1 MLDDGT
7 VDKLI
12 ELSAYAND
20 PLSVAHHESM
30 HALISQLSGEQ
41 EQGAFIKALLKAAD
55 SPLVTSQLRS
65 LLKNEPAALQ
75 QMVADPEE
83 RIAYMYEFWAAGKL
97 NLAASVENWFV
108 KLIRTVRGVLG
119 MLDNNT
125 KAGLYL
131 AAFRDG
137 RLKEPSAVNRIVM
150 ESLSGPERALRA
162 VPVAQA
168 SERIVRKVL
177 ETSYG
182 RLKSYGNPALSRIAD
197 AFYAD
202 SAVGGQ
208 RSGYLQTTRDVVN
221 MYGSQFNEIMRGSDQ
236 ASVDALATALH
247 TNTRPKDPKQAER
260 YDQIKS
266 MLRRL
271 YNYMTDSGVALPKVK
286 DYFPQAWD
294 KAAIQEDMGEFQAM
308 LVRSAK
314 YRDKEGRLLPF
325 TPSSAATATET
336 LMGGS
341 GRFEP
346 KEDLAGFSP
355 FMEASMTREIILD
368 DRADG
373 AKFLDHDIVKVVTRY
388 ITQAAKR
395 GEYTRHFGA
404 DGERLKSWLEEAKRY
419 GMDAET
425 LQRDVAPAIQA
436 MEGTLGHNINPYARD
451 FMSGVMTVMN
461 LAILPLAVFSSLIDP
476 MGIAV
481 RGGTMDQAWDAFKA
495 GVKNI
500 PQSVRKNGKKLD
512 IQEFAE
518 SVGTVE
524 SQFTV
529 DMLGDM
535 YGSAYM
541 SDWARKTNNMMFRYN
556 LMEGWNTAMRS
567 SATVVALDFI
577 KRHAAGVDKDSTR
590 YLDELGLS
598 VDSLVLDEAG
608 NVLWR
613 QADIAQHLLDKGGDP
628 SKALDISRQTREG
641 ITRWVDGAVLRPHA
655 AHRPA
660 WASDPHYM
668 LIWHLKQF
676 TYSFQKTIIERV
688 MHEAKNG
695 NYNPMLVLAAYVP
708 FMIAAD
714 FLRGMV
720 QGGGEEPPWRKG
732 MTFGETVWEGV
743 QRAGI
748 LGVRQFATDAAD
760 NPAFVLGPT
769 ANYAIDA
776 AEKAADG
783 RVSEALIKA
792 LPGNALWKGW

>member
-1 MLDDGT
+1 
-7 VDKLI
+7 
-12 ELSAYAND
+12 
-20 PLSVAHHESM
+20 
-30 HALISQLSGEQ
+30 
-41 EQGAFIKALLKAAD
+41 
-55 SPLVTSQLRS
+55 
-65 LLKNEPAALQ
+65 
-75 QMVADPEE
+75 
-83 RIAYMYEFWAAGKL
+83 
-97 NLAASVENWFV
+97 
-108 KLIRTVRGVLG
+108 
-119 MLDNNT
+119 
-125 KAGLYL
+125 
-131 AAFRDG
+131 
-137 RLKEPSAVNRIVM
+137 
-150 ESLSGPERALRA
+150 
-162 VPVAQA
+162 
-168 SERIVRKVL
+168 
-177 ETSYG
+177 
-182 RLKSYGNPALSRIAD
+182 
-197 AFYAD
+197 
-202 SAVGGQ
+202 
-208 RSGYLQTTRDVVN
+208 
-221 MYGSQFNEIMRGSDQ
+221 
-236 ASVDALATALH
+236 
-247 TNTRPKDPKQAER
+247 
-260 YDQIKS
+260 
-266 MLRRL
+266 
-271 YNYMTDSGVALPKVK
+271 
-286 DYFPQAWD
+286 
-294 KAAIQEDMGEFQAM
+294 
-308 LVRSAK
+308 
-314 YRDKEGRLLPF
+314 
-325 TPSSAATATET
+325 
-336 LMGGS
+336 
-341 GRFEP
+341 
-346 KEDLAGFSP
+346 
-355 FMEASMTREIILD
+355 
-368 DRADG
+368 
-373 AKFLDHDIVKVVTRY
+373 
-388 ITQAAKR
+388 
-395 GEYTRHFGA
+395 
-404 DGERLKSWLEEAKRY
+404 
-419 GMDAET
+419 
-425 LQRDVAPAIQA
+425 